1 MIFEF
6 IEPLVVVDTFTNN
19 FGAWF
24 HIKCDLVP
32 FTLNPTKSNNLLEQ
46 VFMF

>member
-6 IEPLVVVDTFTNN
+6 IEPLVVVDTFTNK

-24 HIKCDLVP
+24 HIKSDLVP
-32 FTLNPTKSNNLLEQ
+32 FTNDPTKSNNLFEY